1 MMDTK
6 VKNHPYTVEF
16 IKHRDH
22 LEAHISGEHDNYETS
37 IQYWTD
43 IAKKLRQHRLD
54 KVLII
59 EDIAETSE
67 LTDIFRLV
75 TELGDVGFRGV
86 KVAFVDKY
94 LSHQE
99 QNDFGVMVG
108 KNRGLHGQA
117 FGDVEKAREWLLDD
131 MT

>member
-1 MMDTK
+1 MIAPK
-6 VKNHPYTVEF
+6 VKNHLYTIEF
-16 IKHRDH
+16 LTHSDH
-22 LEAHISGEHDNYETS
+22 IEAYISGEHDNYETS

-43 IAKKLRQHRLD
+43 IAKKLRQVRLD
-54 KVLII
+54 QVLVI

-75 TELGDVGFRGV
+75 KELGDVGFRGV

-108 KNRGLHGQA
+108 NNRGLHGQA
-117 FGDVEKAREWLLDD
+117 FGDIEEAREWLLDD